1 MTEAEERGLPKSNIT
16 SKTVNM
22 SPFSHDC
29 LILMDETTGNCIA
42 CKTITHARYFGEK
55 MEEIS
60 QVTAAKLKR
69 VP

>member
-1 MTEAEERGLPKSNIT
+1 MTEEEERGLPKSNIT

>member
-1 MTEAEERGLPKSNIT
+1 
-16 SKTVNM
+16 M

-42 CKTITHARYFGEK
+42 CKTITRVRYFGKK
-55 MEEIS
+55 MEKIS
-60 QVTAAKLKR
+60 QVTAAKLLR